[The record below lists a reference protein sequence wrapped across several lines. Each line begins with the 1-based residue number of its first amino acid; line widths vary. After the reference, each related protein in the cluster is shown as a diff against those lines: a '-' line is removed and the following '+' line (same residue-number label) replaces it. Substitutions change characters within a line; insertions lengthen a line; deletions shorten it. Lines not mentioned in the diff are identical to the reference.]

1 MKKYLFFL
9 LWIFQMTLYAQKQ
22 DEAIILE
29 DKEIVYSK
37 PSIKS
42 KIEFTLHK
50 NEVFLIIEDNSDW
63 VEIEINSDKLSKNHN
78 NITGFIS
85 KSKIHLVDNLQIDS
99 SEDVSLSFR
108 IVKVDLSRGN
118 IGNKKYG
125 IKILDSSFSIE
136 KMFLKWKDKLIEQD
150 QKFFNDIYNIS
161 FEEGNYPNAK
171 NDKFSIYKSDDVYFI
186 KQKCG
191 DGAGFYEI
199 TWVVK
204 DGKIIQRVIDEI

>member
-161 FEEGNYPNAK
+161 FEEGNYPNAI